1 MGKKK
6 KSSSQPSA
14 VEMLPVKHQLTKLF
28 WVIGP
33 AFTRWAESH
42 MHEKGLTPQRVRIMI
57 PLLENGPMMMS
68 ALRDELGVSA
78 SNITALVDAL
88 EKDKMVTRKSH
99 SSDRRAIMIAI
110 TPKAEKLMTE
120 NCSIFHERVA
130 ELFSG
135 FSKKKEEALLKLLL
149 DVRKA
154 LIERHMLEDC
164 DLFQC
169 VVEEKGK
176 S

>member
-1 MGKKK
+1 MDKNKK
-6 KSSSQPSA
+6 PSLCA
-14 VEMLPVKHQLTKLF
+14 HDGEILPVKHQLTKLF

-57 PLLENGPMMMS
+57 PLIENGPMMMS

-88 EKDKMVTRKSH
+88 EKDEMITRESH
-99 SSDRRAIMIAI
+99 TSDRRATMIAI

-120 NCSIFHERVA
+120 NCSIFRDKVA

-135 FSKKKEEALLKLLL
+135 FAKSEEEQLLKLLL
-149 DVRKA
+149 EVREA
-154 LIERHMLEDC
+154 LIERHVLERC
-164 DLFQC
+164 ELFSGIA
-169 VVEEKGK
+169 EKK
-176 S
+176 EVP

>member
-1 MGKKK
+1 MNKKK
-6 KSSSQPSA
+6 KPALCPSDNGNLLA
-14 VEMLPVKHQLTKLF
+14 KHKLTKLF

-57 PLLENGPMMMS
+57 PLIENGPMMMS
-68 ALRDELGVSA
+68 ELRDELGVSA

-99 SSDRRAIMIAI
+99 TSDRRATMIAI

-120 NCSIFHERVA
+120 NCSIFRERVA

-135 FSKKKEEALLKLLL
+135 LTKTKEEQLLKLLL
-149 DVRKA
+149 EVREA
-154 LIERHMLEDC
+154 LIERNVLEDC

-169 VVEEKGK
+169 EEESKGA